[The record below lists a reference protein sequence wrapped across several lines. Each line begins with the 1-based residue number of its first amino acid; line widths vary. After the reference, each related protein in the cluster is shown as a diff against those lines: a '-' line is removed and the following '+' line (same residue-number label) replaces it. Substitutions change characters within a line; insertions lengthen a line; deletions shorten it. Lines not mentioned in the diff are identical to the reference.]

1 MNYQFIYFIGVLK
14 LNLINNIMT
23 IDNLTFAFLGMLL
36 GVFITI
42 NIWLWVEWK
51 KRLK

>member
-1 MNYQFIYFIGVLK
+1 
-14 LNLINNIMT
+14 MT
-23 IDNLTFAFLGMLL
+23 IETFASIVLGIFL